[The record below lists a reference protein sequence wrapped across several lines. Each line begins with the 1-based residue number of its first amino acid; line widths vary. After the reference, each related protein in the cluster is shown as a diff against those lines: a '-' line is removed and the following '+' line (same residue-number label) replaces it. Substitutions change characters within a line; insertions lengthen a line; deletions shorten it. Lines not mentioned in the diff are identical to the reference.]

1 MTINLTPGMRM
12 HDIELTMP
20 ERFGAPKEAHTKP
33 SGDAYICHCRREP
46 VFVTVRNVLSDRF
59 DENGPMAKYFHDET
73 EYCDEEAALQDR
85 TVRPRGELILCVYA
99 KRVKLWSS
107 RPRHRIT

>member
-1 MTINLTPGMRM
+1 MTINLTPGMRV

-33 SGDAYICHCRREP
+33 SGDAHIRHCRREP
-46 VFVTVRNVLSDRF
+46 VFVTVITASAMFSAIEF
-59 DENGPMAKYFHDET
+59 DANGPKAKCFHDDT
-73 EYCDEEAALQDR
+73 EYCDEEATLQDR

-99 KRVKLWSS
+99 ERVKFWSS
-107 RPRHRIT
+107 RP